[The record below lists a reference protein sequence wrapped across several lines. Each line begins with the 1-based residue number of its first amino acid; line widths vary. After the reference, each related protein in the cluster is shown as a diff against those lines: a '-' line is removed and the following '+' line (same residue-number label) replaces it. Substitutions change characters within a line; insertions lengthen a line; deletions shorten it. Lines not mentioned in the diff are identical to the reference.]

1 MLLRHKMNRSRALP
15 LKSGRFTPREKAF
28 VKHMAA
34 TSDPVYA
41 ATKAGLAHPR
51 VDAHR
56 LMQRPAV
63 KNAVMAEAERI
74 LRDELLP
81 LALETH
87 KRLLSDKA
95 TPAGAQVTAVK
106 LAYDRTL
113 GVDDGK
119 QAKEPSEMTYDE
131 LQASI
136 EELQQQRDSLADQAR
151 DVTPVESVNVA
162 DPSSVFD

>member
-1 MLLRHKMNRSRALP
+1 MLLRDKADRCDRLP
-15 LKSGRFTPREKAF
+15 FKNGSLTPREKAF
-28 VKHMAA
+28 VRYMAG
-34 TSDPVYA
+34 TSDQTYA
-41 ATKAGLAHPR
+41 ATKAGYSTPR
-51 VDAHR
+51 VQASQ
-56 LMQRPAV
+56 LMAKPAV

-151 DVTPVESVNVA
+151 DVTPVESVKDA

>member
-1 MLLRHKMNRSRALP
+1 VP
-15 LKSGRFTPREKAF
+15 LKNGKLTRHERAF
-28 VKHMAA
+28 VGHMAR
-34 TSDPVYA
+34 TSDKEYA
-41 ATKAGLAHPR
+41 AHKAGLAFPE
-51 VDAHR
+51 VAGYK
-56 LMQRPAV
+56 MMAKPAV

-136 EELQQQRDSLADQAR
+136 EDLRAAQDAIAGQAV
-151 DVTPVESVNVA
+151 DVTPVESVNNA

>member
-1 MLLRHKMNRSRALP
+1 VPVKGGRLTSMEKTFAGHMARTNDASYAAHKAGYGTPRSRGSEL
-15 LKSGRFTPREKAF
+15 
-28 VKHMAA
+28 MA
-34 TSDPVYA
+34 
-41 ATKAGLAHPR
+41 K
-51 VDAHR
+51 
-56 LMQRPAV
+56 PAV
-63 KNAVMAEAERI
+63 RNAVMAEAERI

-151 DVTPVESVNVA
+151 DVTPVESVNTT

>member
-1 MLLRHKMNRSRALP
+1 LP
-15 LKSGRFTPREKAF
+15 LKNGRFTPQEKAF
-28 VKHMAA
+28 VRHMAS
-34 TSDPVYA
+34 TNDPVYA
-41 ATKAGLAHPR
+41 AAKAGSRHPDSR
-51 VDAHR
+51 GYQ
-56 LMQRPAV
+56 LMSKPAI

>member
-1 MLLRHKMNRSRALP
+1 MP
-15 LKSGRFTPREKAF
+15 LKNGHFTQQERAF
-28 VKHMAA
+28 VRHMAS
-34 TSDPVYA
+34 TSDQTYA
-41 ATKAGLAHPR
+41 AAKAGYRAPQVR
-51 VDAHR
+51 GSEMMAK
-56 LMQRPAV
+56 PAI

-151 DVTPVESVNVA
+151 DVTPVESVNNA